1 MTDQADSAAPPRFFA
16 GLESLRGIAALM
28 VALYHPAWQSHIVR
42 WNLVRNGSLMVDF
55 FFVLSGF
62 VLFHSYGGKLAT
74 WADSRRFLLIRL
86 GRLYPLHLA
95 VLLVFVGIEW
105 LKWGL
110 VRFHLA
116 SIASI
121 PFAQNTPASLI
132 GNLLLIH
139 GLGFYG
145 QPTWNVPSWSISVEF
160 YIYGLFALIVVLFRK
175 KPFLLVSC
183 AALATTGLLVSWTAA
198 GGLDSTAKY
207 GFFRGLLGF
216 FCGVIAWHCYSALR
230 GRFGRRSLAGAAM
243 VLGVS
248 TIALLSLMRRG
259 PSDFLCI
266 PLFVG
271 IVLVVA
277 LADAYGLGFL
287 NSRALVW
294 LGTIS
299 YSVYL
304 VHPLINWGFET
315 LLFHVLSVPR
325 QDLYQN
331 GMWTGDFLTV
341 AYVVIVL
348 MVSAWTFRH
357 IEDRFRRKVKRAV
370 DGPRPAVAQKSK

>member
-1 MTDQADSAAPPRFFA
+1 
-16 GLESLRGIAALM
+16 M

-95 VLLVFVGIEW
+95 VLLVFVGIEC

-110 VRFHLA
+110 FRLHLA
-116 SIASI
+116 GIASI
-121 PFAQNTPASLI
+121 PFEQNTPASLI

-139 GLGFYG
+139 GLGFYE

-160 YIYGLFALIVVLFRK
+160 YIYALFALIVVLFRK
-175 KPFLLVSC
+175 KLFLLVSC
-183 AALATTGLLVSWTAA
+183 AALAATGLLVSWTAA
-198 GGLDSTAKY
+198 GGLDSTAKF

-230 GRFGRRSLAGAAM
+230 GRFAGWGLAAAAI
-243 VLGVS
+243 LLAVS
-248 TIALLSLMRRG
+248 TIVLLAFMPRG
-259 PSDFLCI
+259 PCDFLVI

-277 LADAYGLGFL
+277 LADARGLGFL
-287 NSRALVW
+287 NGRALVW
-294 LGTIS
+294 L
-299 YSVYL
+299 
-304 VHPLINWGFET
+304 
-315 LLFHVLSVPR
+315 
-325 QDLYQN
+325 
-331 GMWTGDFLTV
+331 
-341 AYVVIVL
+341 
-348 MVSAWTFRH
+348 
-357 IEDRFRRKVKRAV
+357 
-370 DGPRPAVAQKSK
+370 RPGGNRTE